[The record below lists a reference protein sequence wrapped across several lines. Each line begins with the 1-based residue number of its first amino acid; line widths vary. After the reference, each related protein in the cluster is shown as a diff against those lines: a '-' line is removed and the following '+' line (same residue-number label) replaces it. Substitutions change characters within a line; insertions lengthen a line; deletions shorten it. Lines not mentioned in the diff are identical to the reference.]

1 MIAPATPR
9 RRGRPA
15 AWSLSPEEA
24 EALRGLVL
32 MRSTDNREH
41 FSVAM
46 EEFLHHPACLPGTA
60 DKIRAE
66 LLAAQAECRR
76 PNWPLSLRRLGK
88 PGKNEAAM
96 FRGPKHMAN
105 CAPSIRRGGFWVDEN
120 GRERALLPFDI
131 YESDDIS
138 INEPFKWQ
146 DALSGLWMAGRQTLA
161 SIDVGSGGWLGAT
174 CVARPR
180 DAYRQEDIADHF
192 LDVCR
197 LHGMPRVWRLERGS
211 WAATFV
217 SGIEMEGMASRW
229 GALDGLFR
237 VVHTEH
243 ARGKGLIE
251 GRFDLLQVFMAHT
264 EGGLTMGRHA
274 DDFERVSRLMR
285 RVGYDRR
292 RAEDDLPTDQ
302 AAVKRLWNV
311 AEASEGTRR
320 AMERCNSRP
329 MERHWASDLT
339 LPAALLAS
347 RHGREIPENELWR
360 FYGAK
365 VATAVQNDGGLSIT
379 LPNYEQPFRFALNG
393 AGGLYLPPKYQLF
406 AAFSP
411 QRPEEGCV
419 IGNRDRS
426 VRNRESWGMGEIIP
440 LRCPYLADAPQVD
453 LTTAS
458 GASGPGLRKGFAQAT
473 RTEFRGVRTGM
484 RTYVAARKE
493 QIAAE
498 ETIQPVKAA
507 RSEVRDG
514 LGGRTEVSRGMASR
528 ADRQPVPK
536 PNLTA
541 FRGRSLGGAEEALQI
556 RVRRPCL
563 PNPSSADETFE
574 NTANCPGASFRDRAR
589 TLLGETA

>member
-1 MIAPATPR
+1 MSATSAK

-15 AWSLSPEEA
+15 AWHLSKEEA

-32 MRSTDNREH
+32 MRSTDHKKH
-41 FSVAM
+41 FAVAV
-46 EEFLHHPACLPGTA
+46 EEFIHHPACSPETA
-60 DKIRAE
+60 DQIRAA
-66 LLAAQAECRR
+66 LAEAEAKGGR
-76 PNWPLSLRRLGK
+76 PEWPLSIRRLGM
-88 PGKNEAAM
+88 PGANEEAM
-96 FRGPKHMAN
+96 FKGPKHMAN

-120 GRERALLPFDI
+120 GRERTLQPYDI

-192 LDVCR
+192 LDICR

-217 SGIEMEGMASRW
+217 SGLEMEGMATRW

-251 GRFDLLQVFMAHT
+251 GRFDLLQIFMAHT
-264 EGGLTMGRHA
+264 EGGRTMGRHA

-292 RAEDDLPTDQ
+292 RAEDNLPTEQ
-302 AAVKRLWNV
+302 AAVKRLWSV

-329 MERHWASDLT
+329 MERQWASDLT
-339 LPAALLAS
+339 LPSALLAS
-347 RHGREIPENELWR
+347 RHGREIPGAELWR

-365 VATAVQNDGGLSIT
+365 VATAVGRDGALSVS
-379 LPNYEQPFRFALNG
+379 LPGYEQPFRFSLNG
-393 AGGLYLPPKYQLF
+393 VGGLYLPPGYQLF

-419 IGNRDRS
+419 IANRDRS
-426 VRNRESWGMGEIIP
+426 VRNRNSWGMGEMIP
-440 LRCPYLADAPQVD
+440 LRCPFAPFAPQVD

-458 GASGPGLRKGFAQAT
+458 GASGPGLRKGFAAAT
-473 RTEFRGVRTGM
+473 RTEFRGVRAGAH
-484 RTYVAARKE
+484 TYVAARRE

-498 ETIQPVKAA
+498 ESRQPVKAA

-514 LGGRTEVSRGMASR
+514 LGGRTEISRGAVRQAAAPVAAGTSLEVAARR
-528 ADRQPVPK
+528 ATRAGIEIEDM
-536 PNLTA
+536 
-541 FRGRSLGGAEEALQI
+541 
-556 RVRRPCL
+556 
-563 PNPSSADETFE
+563 TF
-574 NTANCPGASFRDRAR
+574 
-589 TLLGETA
+589 

>member
-15 AWSLSPEEA
+15 AWHLTDEEA

-46 EEFLHHPACLPGTA
+46 EEMIHHPACLPETA

-66 LLAAQAECRR
+66 ILAARAEGRR
-76 PNWPLSLRRLGK
+76 ANWPLSIRRLGK
-88 PGKNEAAM
+88 PQANEAAM
-96 FRGPKHMAN
+96 FRGSKHMAN
-105 CAPSIRRGGFWVDEN
+105 CAPSIRRGGFWVDAD
-120 GRERALLPFDI
+120 GRERVLAPYDI

-138 INEPFKWQ
+138 INEPFRWI
-146 DALSGLWMAGRQTLA
+146 DDLSGLWMAGRQTLA

-192 LDVCR
+192 LDICR

-217 SGIEMEGMASRW
+217 SGLAMDGMASRW
-229 GALDGLFR
+229 GALNDLFR

-251 GRFDLLQVFMAHT
+251 GRFDILQVFMAHT

-274 DDFERVSRLMR
+274 DDFERVSKLMR

-302 AAVKRLWNV
+302 RAVQRLWTV

-329 MERHWASDLT
+329 MERRWASDIT
-339 LPAALLAS
+339 APVALMEGRS
-347 RHGREIPENELWR
+347 GREIPGDQLWR

-365 VATAVQNDGGLSIT
+365 VTTAVGRDGALEIS
-379 LPNYEQPFRFALNG
+379 LPGYETPFRFSLNG
-393 AGGLYLPPKYQLF
+393 TGGLYLPPGYQLF

-426 VRNRESWGMGEIIP
+426 VRNRKSWGMGEIIP
-440 LRCPYLADAPQVD
+440 IRCPYQADAPQVD
-453 LTTAS
+453 LTTES
-458 GASGPGLRKGFAQAT
+458 GASGPGLRKGFASAT
-473 RTEFRGVRTGM
+473 RTEFRGVRKGV
-484 RTYVAARKE
+484 RDYVAARKE

-498 ETIQPVKAA
+498 EAAAPVQAA

-514 LGGRTEVSRGMASR
+514 LGGRTEISRGLGPRKQPELVLAPAGTSLDVAARRASR
-528 ADRQPVPK
+528 AGIEIEDM
-536 PNLTA
+536 
-541 FRGRSLGGAEEALQI
+541 
-556 RVRRPCL
+556 
-563 PNPSSADETFE
+563 TF
-574 NTANCPGASFRDRAR
+574 
-589 TLLGETA
+589 